1 MHGLITTFPW
11 PGYSCRT
18 LLLNHV
24 VNKSVATILLRADIW
39 RLWKCKN
46 TVWLDKCCEG
56 GPSDWGHKGLVLLL
70 AKTWR
75 FRQLIGG
82 NQVYHS
88 WQLWER
94 PGVCKYTI
102 MWLDKYF
109 EENGQIMATTLD
121 KYSENNNE
129 QILVTSWDKYG
140 EDIANIVGAVQRQ
153 GVVSAVLL
161 LCWRICL

>member
-1 MHGLITTFPW
+1 MLSTSQWQRFFSELTSDDCESARTPCGWTSAVRVV
-11 PGYSCRT
+11 PG
-18 LLLNHV
+18 
-24 VNKSVATILLRADIW
+24 
-39 RLWKCKN
+39 
-46 TVWLDKCCEG
+46 
-56 GPSDWGHKGLVLLL
+56 DWGHKGLVLLL

-102 MWLDKYF
+102 IWLDKYF

-121 KYSENNNE
+121 KYCENNNE

>member
-1 MHGLITTFPW
+1 MARLFMPNPSPETCCQQVSGNDSSQSWHLTPCDWTSAVRLDPKGLGSW
-11 PGYSCRT
+11 
-18 LLLNHV
+18 
-24 VNKSVATILLRADIW
+24 ATQD
-39 RLWKCKN
+39 N
-46 TVWLDKCCEG
+46 CCERG
-56 GPSDWGHKGLVLLL
+56 YKLQIL
-70 AKTWR
+70 ATTKR
-75 FRQLIGG
+75 LRQQVGG

-88 WQLWER
+88 WQLWEQ

-121 KYSENNNE
+121 KYCENNNE